1 MVCFDVATLSM
12 VPIILQ
18 DGQQQNPESTSMK
31 VEYLVH
37 ECLTVR
43 DDISMNIT
51 VSSNVV
57 SSLQAA

>member
-18 DGQQQNPESTSMK
+18 DGQQQNPESTSTK

>member
-1 MVCFDVATLSM
+1 M

-18 DGQQQNPESTSMK
+18 DGQQQNPESTSTK